1 MVTVLTSQI
10 WLIKMNTSR
19 RDMVSQRR
27 WKMFTHDSYQ
37 KACKDA
43 KVNKGIFY
51 TYDAGNSKIGG
62 VYFCKQR
69 DRLIKQWSNDGKVW
83 Y

>member
-1 MVTVLTSQI
+1 
-10 WLIKMNTSR
+10 
-19 RDMVSQRR
+19 
-27 WKMFTHDSYQ
+27 MFTHDSYQ